1 MTCFDWKGYITLAKR
16 LAKNI
21 TDSSKRSSV
30 SRAYYGVYCLS
41 RNYAISQGLA
51 NTRSS
56 RMHRDVATF
65 YNQRAET
72 RIIATYLGRLRDN
85 RNKCDYDDS
94 VSNLNNIVILSL
106 QQADEI
112 VKNLPT

>member
-1 MTCFDWKGYITLAKR
+1 MTGFDWKEFLTLAKR

-41 RNYAISQGLA
+41 RNYAISQGLP

-56 RMHRDVATF
+56 RLHSDVVTF
-65 YNQRAET
+65 YNQRPEI

-94 VSNLNNIVILSL
+94 VSNLNSVVTLSL

-112 VKNLPT
+112 LKNLPT